1 MAYLCCL
8 LLLELLSNTLNIVSF
23 DIFEIYWWF
32 PMVHLP
38 PFSCKSCPLWRD
50 LMQSIKCLSWQ
61 NCHISCGLDPG
72 TRPPMLRRSLGSLL
86 SFLQAIMTR
95 AAIPR
100 TKMWHV
106 LKKNK
111 QTKKHSVTLVKN
123 VVRQIWFRTTVRGKG
138 DHCLEILQWRRYTG
152 FNYKYSE
159 GKWKFIAREQVGSWW
174 MENY

>member
-8 LLLELLSNTLNIVSF
+8 LLLELLSNTLSIVSF
-23 DIFEIYWWF
+23 DIFEVYWWF

-72 TRPPMLRRSLGSLL
+72 ARPPMLRRSLGSLL

-100 TKMWHV
+100 TKTWHV

-111 QTKKHSVTLVKN
+111 QTKKNIQWHLLKTWWGKFDSGPLWEVKGTTALRFCSGGDTLGSTTN
-123 VVRQIWFRTTVRGKG
+123 TVRVSG
-138 DHCLEILQWRRYTG
+138 
-152 FNYKYSE
+152 NS
-159 GKWKFIAREQVGSWW
+159 
-174 MENY
+174 